1 MRLKELR
8 EDKDLKQKDLASIL
22 NIAQNTYSNY
32 ENGKTEPPYEILKKL
47 CFFTV
52 FLPTIFWNYP
62 KDLNI
67 PKDKRFVAKLL

>member
-32 ENGKTEPPYEILKKL
+32 ENGKTEPPYEIVKKL
-47 CFFTV
+47 CLFYGV
-52 FLPTIFWNYP
+52 SADYILELPKGLKYP
-62 KDLNI
+62 E
-67 PKDKRFVAKLL
+67 R